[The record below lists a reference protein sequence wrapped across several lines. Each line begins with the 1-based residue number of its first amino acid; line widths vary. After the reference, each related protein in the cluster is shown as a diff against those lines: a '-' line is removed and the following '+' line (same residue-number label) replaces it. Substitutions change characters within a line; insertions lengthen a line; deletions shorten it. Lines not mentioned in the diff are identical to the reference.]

1 MTLRT
6 EIYIAIACIVVLTA
20 AIITFSVVSNRELA
34 RSEHDVR
41 SAKAK
46 ANAAETRSRELE
58 STAAEYKEKL
68 EYMEVTL
75 SGLRRIAM
83 EQNEQIKLLESTTND
98 ARRNADRAHAVRRIE
113 STAAELCQKLADIG
127 HPCE

>member
-1 MTLRT
+1 MTLRN
-6 EIYIAIACIVVLTA
+6 EIYIAIACIAVLVA
-20 AIITFSVVSNRELA
+20 AIITFSILSNRELA
-34 RSEHDVR
+34 RAEHDVR

-46 ANAAETRSRELE
+46 ANAAETLSRELE
-58 STAAEYKEKL
+58 TTAAEYKEKL
-68 EYMEVTL
+68 AYLEVTL

-98 ARRNADRAHAVRRIE
+98 ARRNADRARAVRRIE
-113 STAAELCQKLADIG
+113 STAAELCRKLADLG

>member
-1 MTLRT
+1 MQ
-6 EIYIAIACIVVLTA
+6 IYIAVACFAALVA
-20 AIITFSVVSNRELA
+20 AIITFSVLSNHELA
-34 RSEHDVR
+34 RAEHDVR
-41 SAKAK
+41 SAKAR
-46 ANAAETRSRELE
+46 ANAADTRSRVLE
-58 STAAEYKEKL
+58 TTTAGYKEKL

-98 ARRNADRAHAVRRIE
+98 ARRNADRARAVRRIE
-113 STAAELCQKLADIG
+113 STAAELCRKLADLG